1 MLCAQA
7 RRLESQLYQRAQD
20 LRTIE
25 VTQRQ
30 AALARAQVRQ
40 LEQHHLEQAARISQG
55 AKSLQRLQDLIR
67 ESIQSNDAALGRC
80 EVLEHDSNELRAYM
94 QREAP
99 VALANLSLHSDDC
112 ASTTALRQ
120 RAAALESALAE
131 TERSAMQQIGV
142 TPLTSVAMSSDCN
155 PLNDLSA
162 VADYASKASV
172 SAQEAARPRADVSG
186 GQMLMQPA
194 TESAAEVQPAATM
207 ALNVGMA
214 PCSSMGGEAVP
225 MQMSQGTAALAAGA
239 SMSLLGGTLAQG
251 TPMAS
256 SSGMAPR
263 TAFCGGYQHAHGM
276 PAAGMVGQMAGAATA
291 ATPMAMQSPMGGGM
305 PPSPLGMSGGLGLG
319 SGLAGG
325 TAHAQSMNALNA
337 AAALKSGVQMPMPMQ

>member
-99 VALANLSLHSDDC
+99 VALANPALCPALSHL
-112 ASTTALRQ
+112 LR
-120 RAAALESALAE
+120 S
-131 TERSAMQQIGV
+131 
-142 TPLTSVAMSSDCN
+142 
-155 PLNDLSA
+155 ND
-162 VADYASKASV
+162 K
-172 SAQEAARPRADVSG
+172 
-186 GQMLMQPA
+186 
-194 TESAAEVQPAATM
+194 
-207 ALNVGMA
+207 
-214 PCSSMGGEAVP
+214 
-225 MQMSQGTAALAAGA
+225 
-239 SMSLLGGTLAQG
+239 
-251 TPMAS
+251 
-256 SSGMAPR
+256 
-263 TAFCGGYQHAHGM
+263 
-276 PAAGMVGQMAGAATA
+276 
-291 ATPMAMQSPMGGGM
+291 
-305 PPSPLGMSGGLGLG
+305 
-319 SGLAGG
+319 
-325 TAHAQSMNALNA
+325 
-337 AAALKSGVQMPMPMQ
+337 K